1 MVDLNNVSYKK
12 LVSLLLALAVVIM
25 TVAGCGEKNTADK
38 DASQHGSG
46 TSSYAEIV
54 VNDESPVG
62 IRLAQLGDNVSLHT
76 PIQAEYLRDK
86 YDMISAYAFGTSEL
100 SHSGKVELTWDAKAK
115 EGVTIDSYIV
125 RFGTKNDL
133 SDAVEAT
140 VTEPKYDVRNLLLG
154 QKYYWSV
161 TAVCGGEKYESDIA
175 SFTTE
180 TKGPRCLYVD
190 GITNVRDTGGWQTE
204 SGGTVKQ
211 ELLYRC
217 GRLNKSGSTEIE
229 ITDKG
234 IKTMLEDM
242 GVKTEIDLRGGASDK
257 NESGNIKESPLGD
270 SVKYYHIPMN
280 YEGNILSINSKPI
293 RQCFEIL
300 ADEKNYPVIYHCSIG
315 TDRTGMLAFL
325 LNGLLGVSEE
335 DLYRDYLYSNFG
347 NIGGSR
353 DTSAIASYIS
363 IVRGDRTD
371 KLSDCIYDYLLSIGV
386 KKEQIESVKRI
397 LGPQS

>member
-1 MVDLNNVSYKK
+1 MNRISKSK
-12 LVSLLLALAVVIM
+12 LLSLLLALAIVVA
-25 TVAGCGEKNTADK
+25 TAAGCNNNAD
-38 DASQHGSG
+38 DSGSSQI
-46 TSSYAEIV
+46 SSAL
-54 VNDESPVG
+54 SSAG
-62 IRLAQLGDNVSLHT
+62 ITTDIKGQVKLTLTYLGDNVSLHT
-76 PIQAEYLRDK
+76 PIQAEYLKDR

-100 SHSGKVELTWDAKAK
+100 SHSGKVELKWETTTNK
-115 EGVTIDSYIV
+115 GITVDSYIV
-125 RFGTKNDL
+125 RFGKKSDL

-161 TAVCGGEKYESDIA
+161 TAVCGVEKYESDIA

-257 NESGNIKESPLGD
+257 NESGNIKESPLGA

>member
-1 MVDLNNVSYKK
+1 MNRISKSK
-12 LVSLLLALAVVIM
+12 LLSLLLALAIVVA
-25 TVAGCGEKNTADK
+25 TAAGCNNNAD
-38 DASQHGSG
+38 DSGSSQISG
-46 TSSYAEIV
+46 ALSSAGVTTDIKGKVKLTLTY
-54 VNDESPVG
+54 
-62 IRLAQLGDNVSLHT
+62 LGDNVSLHT
-76 PIQAEYLRDK
+76 PIQAEYLKDK
-86 YDMISAYAFGTSEL
+86 YEMISAYAFGTSEL
-100 SHSGKVELTWDAKAK
+100 SHSEKVELKW
-115 EGVTIDSYIV
+115 EVTTKKGITVDNYIV
-125 RFGTKNDL
+125 RFGKKSDL
-133 SDAVEAT
+133 SDAVETT

-154 QKYYWSV
+154 RKYYWSV

-190 GITNVRDTGGWQTE
+190 GITNVRDMGGWQTE
-204 SGGTVKQ
+204 SGASVKQ

-217 GRLNKSGSTEIE
+217 GRLNKNGSTEIE

-257 NESGNIKESPLGD
+257 NESGNIKESPLGA

-397 LGPQS
+397 LGTQS